1 VSLEISKKNNSDRGG
16 FMEFKSKSEKQYDNE
31 LVQYKQVIQTML
43 DGFILADTE
52 GQILSVN
59 SSYCTMM
66 GYSEAEL
73 LQKNIRE
80 LEVKIPPE
88 EIERRIEKMVKQ
100 GADRFETQH
109 QHKDGHVIDLD
120 VSITIMQAEVNPLVA
135 AFVQDITERKRTM
148 EALRESEEQYRVLY
162 EAVPVGV
169 GIADQNGNFLN
180 FNDILLVPG
189 GYTREDILEIG
200 QVGKLYADS
209 SQREQVLGILKEQ
222 GFVNKHEVEFK
233 RKDGTTYYAA
243 LSLTPIQIKNEM
255 CVQAVVEDISERK
268 QVEETLKR
276 WNEELEE
283 EVEKRVQE
291 MKIILDA
298 TIDRE
303 VRMAELKK
311 VVKQLRNQLIE
322 NGVTPIA
329 DDPLVSQVDES

>member
-1 VSLEISKKNNSDRGG
+1 
-16 FMEFKSKSEKQYDNE
+16 MEFKDKSKKQYDNE
-31 LVQYKQVIQTML
+31 LGQYKQVIQTML

-88 EIERRIEKMVKQ
+88 EIERRIEKMVRQ

-109 QHKDGHVIDLD
+109 QHKDGHAIDLD

-180 FNDILLVPG
+180 FNDILLAPG

-209 SQREQVLGILKEQ
+209 SQRERVLGILEEQ
-222 GFVNKHEVEFK
+222 GFVDKEEVEFK

-243 LSLTPIQIKNEM
+243 LSLAPIQIKNEI

-268 QVEETLKR
+268 QAEETLKR

-283 EVEKRVQE
+283 EVEKRVRE
-291 MKIILDA
+291 FKIIFDSMVG
-298 TIDRE
+298 RE

-322 NGVTPIA
+322 NGIAPIA
-329 DDPLVSQVDES
+329 DDPLISQVDEG